1 MVSDPPARAVSTAE
15 PTVVAHENGRLA
27 YTEYGDADG
36 EPVVLFHGTPGSRLL
51 GALFETA
58 AEEHGIRLLAVD
70 RSGYGAS
77 EPWPTRLITDA
88 GVYVSAVLD
97 DANIE
102 TATLLAFSGGSPQA
116 IATAAT
122 HNDRVDR
129 VETVSG
135 ATPPSVSENAPTV
148 QQVLATLATRTPS
161 LLGGLLR
168 GQAWLAERLD
178 PEIVVSQYRAADP
191 AEPLSDDTAE
201 LIKADF
207 IEAVSR
213 SRQGTVTELRANAEV
228 WGIDFDQLAT
238 PVELRHGER
247 DANVPIADA
256 RRFASTLPDS
266 ELTVYE
272 DADHLGTLLRAVPEI
287 FEETTTR
294 SS

>member
-97 DANIE
+97 DTNIE
-102 TATLLAFSGGSPQA
+102 TATPLAFSGGSPQA

-148 QQVLATLATRTPS
+148 QQVLATLATRTPRFS
-161 LLGGLLR
+161 AGCSADRRGLL
-168 GQAWLAERLD
+168 
-178 PEIVVSQYRAADP
+178 
-191 AEPLSDDTAE
+191 SD
-201 LIKADF
+201 L
-207 IEAVSR
+207 
-213 SRQGTVTELRANAEV
+213 
-228 WGIDFDQLAT
+228 T
-238 PVELRHGER
+238 P
-247 DANVPIADA
+247 
-256 RRFASTLPDS
+256 
-266 ELTVYE
+266 
-272 DADHLGTLLRAVPEI
+272 
-287 FEETTTR
+287 R
-294 SS
+294 SSSPSIGPPTRPNHCPMTRPS